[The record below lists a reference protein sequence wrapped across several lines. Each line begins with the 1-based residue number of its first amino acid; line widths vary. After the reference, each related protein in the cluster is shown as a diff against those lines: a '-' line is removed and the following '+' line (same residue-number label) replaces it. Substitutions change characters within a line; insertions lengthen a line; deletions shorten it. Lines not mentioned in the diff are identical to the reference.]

1 MKYNHVTP
9 LCPTHGLEQPHTSL
23 RHMSQGNPAHPP
35 GIEGVK
41 MGKVYY
47 NLMRNLAALLVIFA
61 GAILAGVLAAAQQQT
76 ALKTASLESHEGL
89 TITAQP
95 WTDAA
100 IYKPKFPKKSP
111 FAAGIV
117 AIKVA
122 FRNDSDESVKI
133 NIDRIRLNVTLSE
146 EDKQGLQALSPEG
159 VAEVV
164 MNPKAKDP
172 SRKAHISLPGGG
184 GGGSSPTKDKHW
196 LEVEKAARD
205 AAVPGNVVA
214 PHKTMEGLL
223 YFDLQGQLDLLDS
236 AHLYFPEVI
245 ALEKNHSLLYF
256 DIDLGRPGT

>member
-1 MKYNHVTP
+1 M
-9 LCPTHGLEQPHTSL
+9 
-23 RHMSQGNPAHPP
+23 RIPAAVLLPFAIIFVAGPP
-35 GIEGVK
+35 G
-41 MGKVYY
+41 
-47 NLMRNLAALLVIFA
+47 
-61 GAILAGVLAAAQQQT
+61 AQQQQ
-76 ALKTASLESHEGL
+76 ASLKTTSLESHEGL

-95 WTDAA
+95 LTGAA
-100 IYKPKFPKKSP
+100 AYKEKFPKKSP

-117 AIKVA
+117 AIQVA

-133 NIDRIRLNVTLSE
+133 NVDRVRLNVTLSE

-256 DIDLGRPGT
+256 DIDLGRPGTQ

>member
-1 MKYNHVTP
+1 
-9 LCPTHGLEQPHTSL
+9 
-23 RHMSQGNPAHPP
+23 MSQGNPAHPP
-35 GIEGVK
+35 GIEGLK
-41 MGKVYY
+41 MEKVYY
-47 NLMRNLAALLVIFA
+47 NLMRNLAALLVL
-61 GAILAGVLAAAQQQT
+61 LAPSFLAAALSAAQQQT

-95 WTDAA
+95 WTDPAA
-100 IYKPKFPKKSP
+100 YKTSFPKKSP
-111 FAAGIV
+111 FAAGVV

-133 NIDRIRLNVTLSE
+133 NVDRIRLNVTLSE
-146 EDKQGLQALSPEG
+146 EDKQGLQALSPEN

-223 YFDLQGQLDLLDS
+223 YFDLQGQMDLLDS
-236 AHLYFPEVI
+236 AHLYFPEI
-245 ALEKNHSLLYF
+245 TALEKNRSLLYF
-256 DIDLGRPGT
+256 DIDLGRPGPR